1 MATANKIELARV
13 DELRP
18 YENNA
23 RQHSERQI
31 EQIAASIRG
40 GDPAEV
46 FCERDGKKVMYAD
59 VVKEVERKDG

>member
-1 MATANKIELARV
+1 V
-13 DELRP
+13 DG
-18 YENNA
+18 
-23 RQHSERQI
+23 
-31 EQIAASIRG
+31 G